1 MSHNSHAGPTQNQN
15 FWMDLGVANYSNFD
29 NMDCETELNQEQL
42 NIFKNAQQNTA
53 KAYSPPFNNLQFPND
68 TNPQFQ
74 NSGNEYSSQL
84 NMNFPNHG
92 SLSDELSTS
101 QNNFG
106 AVISPGTSSTSGSE
120 NDPFLANGQHGFQAT
135 KPHQVPTRASVPRAK
150 SKRQI
155 LDEED
160 AILIARDDNDLTE
173 QELQLKKKAQNRAAQ
188 RAFRERKE
196 TKLKELE
203 AKLLESEIERQKLA
217 EQLDSIRKKN
227 ISMENE
233 IFLNKN
239 DSKGVGRVS
248 ANEFS
253 FPKTEDDFIQGL
265 VAGTD
270 HQLNNNT
277 IYKVYDSP
285 DHPGNKILAIGA
297 VWDYLQIKVEELDL
311 DYTSVNIPEIM
322 LKLKGHE
329 KCHGFGP
336 AYPLDLVDSVISEC
350 LQEQDY

>member
-1 MSHNSHAGPTQNQN
+1 MSHNSHAGSTPNQN
-15 FWMDLGVANYSNFD
+15 FWMDLGVATYPNFE

-53 KAYSPPFNNLQFPND
+53 KAYSPPFSNLQFTND
-68 TNPQFQ
+68 TDPQLQNP
-74 NSGNEYSSQL
+74 GNEYSSQL
-84 NMNFPNHG
+84 NINFPNHG
-92 SLSDELSTS
+92 SVCDELSPS
-101 QNNFG
+101 QNNYG
-106 AVISPGTSSTSGSE
+106 AMISPGTSSNSGSE
-120 NDPFLANGQHGFQAT
+120 NGQQTFQAT
-135 KPHQVPTRASVPRAK
+135 KPYQAPNRMSVPRAK

-160 AILIARDDNDLTE
+160 AILIARDDNDLSE

-227 ISMENE
+227 ISMENG
-233 IFLNKN
+233 IFLNKS
-239 DSKGVGRVS
+239 DSKGVDRVS
-248 ANEFS
+248 AKEFS

-265 VAGTD
+265 VGGTD
-270 HQLNNNT
+270 HHIDNNT

-285 DHPGNKILAIGA
+285 DHPGNRILGIGA

-311 DYTSVNIPEIM
+311 DYTSVDISEIM
-322 LKLKGHE
+322 FKLKGHE
-329 KCHGFGP
+329 RCHGYGP
-336 AYPLDLVDSVISEC
+336 AYPLALVDRVISEC
-350 LQEQDY
+350 LQDQDY